1 MAICFVNLNVPACY
15 KTMYRYD
22 YSPKEILQMN
32 QQVILTP
39 KEEKNLQAVVE
50 AALDDVFK
58 NWK

>member
-1 MAICFVNLNVPACY
+1 
-15 KTMYRYD
+15 
-22 YSPKEILQMN
+22 MN
-32 QQVILTP
+32 RQVILTP

>member
-1 MAICFVNLNVPACY
+1 
-15 KTMYRYD
+15 
-22 YSPKEILQMN
+22 MN